1 MDQVERNQIKLTYK
15 GRTISIVQHWHE
27 GESVVQECA
36 NIDNFDQIYGFGHD
50 LDSLIKSLEL
60 LRSAINT
67 ESHNA

>member
-1 MDQVERNQIKLTYK
+1 MDQVERNQIKVVHN
-15 GRTISIVQHWHE
+15 GRTISIVQHWYE

-36 NIDNFDQIYGFGHD
+36 NINNFDQIYGFGNS

-67 ESHNA
+67 ESNNA